1 MTQKPRL
8 TVVFETEVFDK
19 LLEQRAKPEYARL
32 SLGKLVNAFL
42 RRGLE
47 IAKEDDRRVEVDL
60 DAVINNLLRQGLEVV
75 NNR

>member
-8 TVVFETEVFDK
+8 TVVFETEVFEK

-32 SLGKLVNAFL
+32 TLGKLINVFL

-47 IAKEDDRRVEVDL
+47 IWETSEREGS
-60 DAVINNLLRQGLEVV
+60 NL
-75 NNR
+75 